1 MSVLSARSHLIA
13 TGVSESIYEASLT
26 ISVTLSGPTPRDL
39 VLTGRRSY
47 AGATPLAAAAAR
59 AEAFDALT
67 PTLIADAVDWL
78 LYR

>member
-47 AGATPLAAAAAR
+47 AGATPLAAAA
-59 AEAFDALT
+59 LT
-67 PTLIADAVDWL
+67 QTLIADAVDWL